1 MVFFTCHLNFCHLQP
16 TRDIFNSSAKGFG
29 GGASLWQQI
38 CFKVKNNCMFWSTYY
53 LLHLVSFTAAGVHKE
68 YIQPPAAHTTREAIA
83 VSTREQHL
91 LAAAQAKTWTTA
103 TASGAHPALHQ
114 GYRHSSAHLSPQP
127 LAHAA
132 AASRLS
138 PQHPLAAAGQPLY
151 HQPEL
156 YRRPAV
162 YVTTAQPAYLPAS
175 HQVAPFTAGWVKS
188 VL

>member
-1 MVFFTCHLNFCHLQP
+1 MVFCTCHLNCCYLQP
-16 TRDIFNSSAKGFG
+16 TQGIFNSSAKGFG
-29 GGASLWQQI
+29 GEGGGGHRSVGRFASRLRATT
-38 CFKVKNNCMFWSTYY
+38 CFEVQAAAFGF
-53 LLHLVSFTAAGVHKE
+53 LTAAGVHKE

-162 YVTTAQPAYLPAS
+162 YVTTTQPAYLPAS
-175 HQVAPFTAGWVKS
+175 HQVAPFTAG
-188 VL
+188 

>member
-1 MVFFTCHLNFCHLQP
+1 M
-16 TRDIFNSSAKGFG
+16 GWG
-29 GGASLWQQI
+29 GGHNCVGRFASSLRATA
-38 CFKVKNNCMFWSTYY
+38 CFEVLAAAFGS
-53 LLHLVSFTAAGVHKE
+53 LTAAGVHKE

-162 YVTTAQPAYLPAS
+162 YVTTTQPAYLPAS
-175 HQVAPFTAGWVKS
+175 HQVAPFTAG
-188 VL
+188 

>member
-1 MVFFTCHLNFCHLQP
+1 VVFKSGAEGLW
-16 TRDIFNSSAKGFG
+16 GGG
-29 GGASLWQQI
+29 GGASLCWQI
-38 CFKVKNNCMFWSTYY
+38 CFKFKSNCVFEV
-53 LLHLVSFTAAGVHKE
+53 LAAAFGCLTAAGVHKE

-162 YVTTAQPAYLPAS
+162 YVTTTQPAYLPAS
-175 HQVAPFTAGWVKS
+175 HQVAPFTAG
-188 VL
+188 

>member
-1 MVFFTCHLNFCHLQP
+1 MLFGCFT
-16 TRDIFNSSAKGFG
+16 T
-29 GGASLWQQI
+29 AS
-38 CFKVKNNCMFWSTYY
+38 
-53 LLHLVSFTAAGVHKE
+53 VHKE
-68 YIQPPAAHTTREAIA
+68 YIQPPAAHTTREAVA

-103 TASGAHPALHQ
+103 AASATHPALHQ

-162 YVTTAQPAYLPAS
+162 YVTTTQPAYLPAS
-175 HQVAPFTAGWVKS
+175 HQVAPFTAG
-188 VL
+188 